1 MRFYSRNYFAI
12 QESSNL
18 LKQQQQQQ
26 HEQKN
31 CFRKQIQLYEE
42 QIIEWM
48 KQRIDDWWRK
58 FSFRLDERLY
68 SSFSHSETVYFFL
81 IPKHSE
87 VLSFHYFCLSLS
99 FFLGA
104 NSAFVLIVQTSI
116 MCVSWLHRA
125 PFQKEKIKRRRRNSK
140 MKRRAHKSGQRS
152 HIIEDTT
159 ENESD
164 TQSKRKCSMNQH
176 KPKNMESK
184 KSTK

>member
-1 MRFYSRNYFAI
+1 MNETTYWWLVKKIFVSAWWEIIFIIFTFRNGLFLLDSEAFR
-12 QESSNL
+12 SSL
-18 LKQQQQQQ
+18 
-26 HEQKN
+26 
-31 CFRKQIQLYEE
+31 
-42 QIIEWM
+42 
-48 KQRIDDWWRK
+48 
-58 FSFRLDERLY
+58 FSLF
-68 SSFSHSETVYFFL
+68 
-81 IPKHSE
+81 
-87 VLSFHYFCLSLS
+87 LSLS
-99 FFLGA
+99 LFFFLGA